1 MKLTT
6 DQEGNCLF
14 FHYGKIVGR
23 RITPSK
29 WGTNAYT
36 SDRRR
41 IGVSYYYIS
50 PEDKE
55 GMISGDLYVVK
66 VDPDSV
72 YNFNL
77 DPLNFYDVAKKKF
90 EADYPKYAF
99 DAPSQMDYM
108 HPLIAKA
115 GYDMVVAKWGK
126 TYRAETIK
134 SLPYD
139 VKLTD
144 LYRKYGKADPN
155 TSDRQSEIAKT
166 IINKLSS
173 IANTGVGVSSGV
185 TDRFYAAKGNIKKI
199 ISDPVLAKYI
209 GSKLLKQYAE

>member
-1 MKLTT
+1 MTAIEQFNSDPSVNLYIISAYKTELSKYVNEARNEKL
-6 DQEGNCLF
+6 LHKIKF
-14 FHYGKIVGR
+14 LGKI
-23 RITPSK
+23 
-29 WGTNAYT
+29 
-36 SDRRR
+36 
-41 IGVSYYYIS
+41 
-50 PEDKE
+50 
-55 GMISGDLYVVK
+55 
-66 VDPDSV
+66 
-72 YNFNL
+72 
-77 DPLNFYDVAKKKF
+77 

-139 VKLTD
+139 IKLTN
-144 LYRKYGKADPN
+144 LYRRYGKADPN
-155 TSDRQSEIAKT
+155 TSDRQSDVAKT

-209 GSKLLKQYAE
+209 GTKLLKQYEE